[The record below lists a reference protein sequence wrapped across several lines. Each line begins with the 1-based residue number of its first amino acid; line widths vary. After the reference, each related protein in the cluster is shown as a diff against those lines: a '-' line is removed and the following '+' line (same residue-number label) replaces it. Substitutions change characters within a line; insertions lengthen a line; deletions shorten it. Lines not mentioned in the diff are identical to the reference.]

1 MNLLTN
7 EFLNEELIF
16 QNIEGKLFKELMAPK
31 IIIKYSVIRDSTFF
45 NVDMRNCDFLSSKI
59 YNVTF
64 KNVSFSCADIYSL
77 WFAGCK
83 FENVNFSGAGIEDIT
98 FIDCHF
104 DDCIFEDVGLKRCIF
119 TNTYFTKIE
128 PTSSGFVLNQ
138 YNNCIFKEC
147 IFNGSFQYQIFDDCK
162 FENVKMDYSVLK
174 YNFGIN
180 LRTGILYVKNNLSL
194 NQTPNLYELLIDEC
208 MEQKLFLNA
217 AFVNFDFA
225 SSINPKLLLKSI
237 DAIELMLAKEVLI
250 RNDELLYLRRLY
262 QYMYEKH
269 MIAPIVIYQLLNK
282 IKNINSLMHSNIAY
296 VKSNEALSLI
306 YNDLYFRFCEFCDD
320 TEKLYMELPKFDTP
334 LELYIDYEQE
344 PTMPLADLLNNC
356 LPQTFE
362 RVQSGYGSFHE
373 IITMLPQG
381 LEILNIF
388 LQILGI
394 CVPIIYA
401 ESKEKKQKANTTLEK
416 TVDFNISS
424 QKNTKD
430 AAKVIQQTCK
440 TIAASG
446 LLDEN
451 LQGYNNSNIKEI
463 KIRYNVNIQ
472 L

>member
-1 MNLLTN
+1 M
-7 EFLNEELIF
+7 
-16 QNIEGKLFKELMAPK
+16 PK
-31 IIIKYSVIRDSTFF
+31 IIIKHSVIRKSTFL

-64 KNVSFSCADIYSL
+64 KNVSFACADIYSL
-77 WFAGCK
+77 WFSGCK

-98 FIDCHF
+98 FIDCYF

-119 TNTYFTKIE
+119 TNTHFTKIE
-128 PTSSGFVLNQ
+128 PTSSGFILNQ

-147 IFNGSFQYQIFDDCK
+147 NFNGSFQYQIFDDCI
-162 FENVKMDYSVLK
+162 FENVMMDYSVLK
-174 YNFGIN
+174 YNFGIS
-180 LRTGILYVKNNLSL
+180 LKTGILYVKNNLPLS
-194 NQTPNLYELLIDEC
+194 QTQNLYELLVDEC
-208 MEQKLFLNA
+208 IEQKLFLNA
-217 AFVNFDFA
+217 AFINFDFA
-225 SSINPKLLLKSI
+225 SSINPKLILKSI

-269 MIAPIVIYQLLNK
+269 MIAPIIIYQLLNK
-282 IKNINSLMHSNIAY
+282 IKKINSLMYTNIAY
-296 VKSNEALSLI
+296 VKSSEALSLI
-306 YNDLYFRFCEFCDD
+306 YNDLYFRFYEFCDD
-320 TEKLYMELPKFDTP
+320 MEKLYMTLPTHNLP
-334 LELYIDYEQE
+334 MEVYIDYEQE
-344 PTMPLADLLNNC
+344 PTIPLADLLNNC

-373 IITMLPQG
+373 IISMFPQG

-401 ESKEKKQKANTTLEK
+401 ESKEKKQKSNATLEK
-416 TVDFNISS
+416 TVDFNISN

-440 TIAASG
+440 TLAASG

-451 LQGYNNSNIKEI
+451 MQGYNNSNIKEI
-463 KIRYNVNIQ
+463 KIKYNINIQ